1 MITSPG
7 NVRIK
12 SIVRMQQKAR
22 ARREAD
28 AFLAEGIKMF
38 LEAPVERIR
47 EVYLS
52 EAAKRGAVAYVS
64 EVSYARGKGLTG
76 FVVSDIRK
84 AMAVIS
90 GVFFAYEPGRP
101 QLTGITGTKGKTT
114 TAWYLK
120 SMLDEW
126 KREQGEP

>member
-52 EAAKRGAVAYVS
+52 ESFSCSEEGKKRAVMEKLAALS
-64 EVSYARGKGLTG
+64 CETEVME
-76 FVVSDIRK
+76 SDFI
-84 AMAVIS
+84 VL
-90 GVFFAYEPGRP
+90 EPNS
-101 QLTGITGTKGKTT
+101 KE
-114 TAWYLK
+114 
-120 SMLDEW
+120 DENDD
-126 KREQGEP
+126 RI